1 MKYLYLL
8 LPLFLIASC
17 KQETEQVKSESSPV
31 EIVTSFS
38 LPNWAKNATIY
49 EANTR
54 QMSAQGDFKNVQSQL
69 PRLKNMGIDIVWLMP
84 IHPISIAK
92 RKATGDILVKD
103 IADAQE
109 RSKYLG
115 SPYAV
120 ADYKKVNP
128 DFGTFQDFKNLVNSA
143 HDLGMKII
151 IDWVP
156 NHSGWDNPWIT
167 DHPDWY
173 TKDKDGHMTDPINDQ
188 GEKWG
193 WTDVADLNYENKEM
207 RAAMIDA
214 MQFWLREADI
224 DGFRVDVAHGIEQSF
239 WNETTPALQ
248 QVKPDI
254 FLLAE
259 AEVPSHRNDET
270 FHASYG
276 WNLHH
281 KFNAIAKGENN
292 ATELDKWFEEDRA
305 KFNKGF
311 HMHFTSNHDENAW
324 AGTVFDRMGNA
335 HLTMAALAATID
347 GMPLLYSGMEEP
359 LQRRLEFF
367 KKDDIQFGKYE
378 YAPFY
383 KKLFDL
389 KHRNQALW
397 NGLYGGRLN
406 KVMTDDNVYFFKR
419 EKNGDTVYGL
429 FNLSKEPQTVQLP
442 IDISGK
448 DVMNEKATIWK
459 KGDELKLGQWEYFLI
474 ESTK

>member
-1 MKYLYLL
+1 MKYLYILLALL
-8 LPLFLIASC
+8 LLVSC
-17 KQETEQVKSESSPV
+17 KQPTEQVKE
-31 EIVTSFS
+31 VTKSTEAATAFT
-38 LPNWAKNATIY
+38 LPDWAKNATIY

-54 QMSAQGDFKNVQSQL
+54 HMSAQGDFKNLQAQL
-69 PRLKNMGIDIVWLMP
+69 PRLKKMGIDIVWLMP

-103 IADAQE
+103 IADLKE
-109 RSKYLG
+109 RAKYLG

-128 DFGTFQDFKNLVNSA
+128 DFGTMQDFKNLVNSA
-143 HDLGMKII
+143 HAAGMKII

-173 TKDKDGHMTDPINDQ
+173 TKDKDGNMTDPINDE
-188 GEKWG
+188 GNKWG
-193 WTDVADLNYENKEM
+193 WTDVADLNYDNKDM

-214 MQFWLREADI
+214 MQFWIREADI
-224 DGFRVDVAHGIEQSF
+224 DGYRVDVAHGIEQSF
-239 WNETTPALQ
+239 WNETTPALL
-248 QVKPDI
+248 QVKSDI

-270 FHASYG
+270 FHACYG

-281 KFNAIAKGENN
+281 KFNEIAKGEKN
-292 ATELDKWFEEDRA
+292 ATELDKWFKEDGE

-324 AGTVFDRMGNA
+324 AGTVFDRMGDA

-359 LQRRLEFF
+359 LKRRLEFF
-367 KKDDIQFGKYE
+367 AKDDIEFEEYE

-383 KKLFDL
+383 TKLFDL

-397 NGLYGGRLN
+397 NGNFGGKLE
-406 KVMTDDNVYFFKR
+406 KVMDDENLYFFKR

-429 FNLSKEPQTVQLP
+429 FNLSKESQNITLP
-442 IDISGK
+442 IDLSGK
-448 DVMNEKATIWK
+448 DVMNEKTKAWK
-459 KGDELKLGQWEYFLI
+459 KSEKLKLAPWEYYII
-474 ESTK
+474 ESRK